1 MTTCEEAKQM
11 KSGINIQAKIVDKG
25 EVREVTTK
33 FGQTKVCDAF
43 LEDESGRIKLTLWAE
58 DTEKVKD
65 GDTVSIEGGYT
76 TTFRNEIQLNEGR
89 KDGKLEVTSG

>member
-1 MTTCEEAKQM
+1 MEKP
-11 KSGINIQAKIVDKG
+11 
-25 EVREVTTK
+25 K
-33 FGQTKVCDAF
+33 FDAY
-43 LEDESGRIKLTLWAE
+43 LADESGSIKLTLWAD

-76 TTFRNEIQLNEGR
+76 TTFRNEIQLNKGR

>member
-11 KSGINIQAKIVDKG
+11 KSGINVQGRIVDKG

-33 FGQTKVCDAF
+33 FGQTEVCDAF

-65 GDTVSIEGGYT
+65 GDMVSIEGGYT
-76 TTFRNEIQLNEGR
+76 TTFREVVQLNKSR
-89 KDGKLEVTSG
+89 KDGKLEVL